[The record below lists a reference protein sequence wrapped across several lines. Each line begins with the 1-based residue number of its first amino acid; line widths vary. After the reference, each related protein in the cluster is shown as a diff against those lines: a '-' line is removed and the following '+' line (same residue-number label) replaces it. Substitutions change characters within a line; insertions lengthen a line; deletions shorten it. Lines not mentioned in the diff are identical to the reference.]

1 MIVPRHQKDFV
12 SRRFDVV
19 SLGRRFGFKTL
30 PGEMGLA
37 GFISHELLID
47 LYGMNPK
54 DVEPAVF
61 FRKGM
66 QTYGDDVSI
75 EFFDHFCE
83 RGRPCREV
91 IQFGEG
97 DILLHPR
104 EDGDYTIENAIA
116 ETVRYRITGEFRRV
130 VPKRG

>member
-30 PGEMGLA
+30 PGEMGG
-37 GFISHELLID
+37 GFISHDLLID

-54 DVEPAVF
+54 EVESALS
-61 FRKGM
+61 FRKKGS
-66 QTYGDDVSI
+66 YGDDISI
-75 EFFDHFCE
+75 EFFDH
-83 RGRPCREV
+83 EV